1 MKYTF
6 ILIHLFFLN
15 NIYSQ
20 WEYVFNKSE
29 KKIEAVGKVFYN
41 ETYKDSMILKLS
53 KSSDLELSFSIEG
66 DLFKE
71 KEIYYVVLDIS
82 ERKFKASKSKVEAGK
97 HEIYEIKDMVNS
109 ERFELEDFLKIFK
122 MGEYLVLTIRNNL
135 KVIQGVNKL
144 NGSSGAINRVI
155 ANRFPKP

>member
-1 MKYTF
+1 M
-6 ILIHLFFLN
+6 FFLN

-41 ETYKDSMILKLS
+41 ETYKDSMILKIS

-97 HEIYEIKDMVNS
+97 YEIYEIKDMVNS

>member
-1 MKYTF
+1 M
-6 ILIHLFFLN
+6 FFLN
-15 NIYSQ
+15 KIYSQ

-97 HEIYEIKDMVNS
+97 YEIYEIKDMVNS

>member
-1 MKYTF
+1 M
-6 ILIHLFFLN
+6 FFLN

-20 WEYVFNKSE
+20 WEYVLNKSE

-97 HEIYEIKDMVNS
+97 YEIYEIKDMVNS

>member
-1 MKYTF
+1 M
-6 ILIHLFFLN
+6 FFLN

-41 ETYKDSMILKLS
+41 ETYKDSMILKIS

-97 HEIYEIKDMVNS
+97 YEIYEIKDMVNS

-144 NGSSGAINRVI
+144 NGSSAAINRVI

>member
-1 MKYTF
+1 M
-6 ILIHLFFLN
+6 FFLN

-97 HEIYEIKDMVNS
+97 YEIYEIKDMVNS

>member
-1 MKYTF
+1 M
-6 ILIHLFFLN
+6 FFLK

-97 HEIYEIKDMVNS
+97 YEIYEIKDMVNS

>member
-1 MKYTF
+1 M
-6 ILIHLFFLN
+6 FFLN

-20 WEYVFNKSE
+20 WQYVFNKSE

-97 HEIYEIKDMVNS
+97 YEIYEIKDMVNS